1 MFGIGLSEIAVIALV
16 AIIFIKPEDL
26 PAFFRKAGKFYA
38 KIKKAYDEVNQ
49 VKDQV
54 MHEIDAAAKLEDDKP
69 LEAKPATTS
78 DMAPKPATEAAAGA
92 EAAPLEPTASAVPD
106 AEASPVPTA
115 TEPAPQLPAAQPEA
129 VPVSHGLSA
138 ARVASPASPTPAEA
152 PAGEPS
158 NRQ

>member
-26 PAFFRKAGKFYA
+26 PAFFRKAGKLYA
-38 KIKKAYDEVNQ
+38 KVKKAYDEVNQ

-54 MHEIDAAAKLEDDKP
+54 MHEIDAAAKLDDDKP

-92 EAAPLEPTASAVPD
+92 EAAPLEPTAAAGPP
-106 AEASPVPTA
+106 AAA
-115 TEPAPQLPAAQPEA
+115 RPAPPTHPAP
-129 VPVSHGLSA
+129 PIRGM
-138 ARVASPASPTPAEA
+138 P
-152 PAGEPS
+152 
-158 NRQ
+158 NRP